1 MVDGQESGVILFNSM
16 ILLHEIRKRARHIAG
31 PVLAISVF
39 GYFAYHSV
47 QGDRGLIA
55 WVQLGQQ
62 VEIAQATLEKVSRER
77 SALEHRARLLRP
89 DNLDPDM
96 LDERARQVLSLVRPD
111 ELVILDQGSSYEQPK
126 RDVVPQ
132 VRSDDKAAS
141 TGPRVIFSTLIPSAF
156 AAAQ

>member
-1 MVDGQESGVILFNSM
+1 M

-31 PVLAISVF
+31 PVLAISLF

-55 WVQLGQQ
+55 WLQLGQQ
-62 VEIAQATLEKVSRER
+62 VEIAQAVLEKVSRDR

-96 LDERARQVLSLVRPD
+96 LDERARQVLSLSHPD
-111 ELVILDQGSSYEQPK
+111 ELVILDQGSAFQPK
-126 RDVVPQ
+126 RDSTIRENQ
-132 VRSDDKAAS
+132 AAVQPNEF
-141 TGPRVIFSTLIPSAF
+141 GPRVIFSRIISSAI
-156 AAAQ
+156 AATP

>member
-1 MVDGQESGVILFNSM
+1 MGIGCDSITPM
-16 ILLHEIRKRARHIAG
+16 ILLHEMRKRARHVAG
-31 PVLAISVF
+31 PVLAISLF

-62 VEIAQATLEKVSRER
+62 VEIAQATLEKLSRER

-96 LDERARQVLSLVRPD
+96 LDERARQVLSLTRPD
-111 ELVILDQGSSYEQPK
+111 EVVIFDRDSSYEPP
-126 RDVVPQ
+126 RDEKKPET
-132 VRSDDKAAS
+132 RTEAKAA
-141 TGPRVIFSTLIPSAF
+141 GAVPHVLFSTLIPSAF
-156 AAAQ
+156 AAAH

>member
-1 MVDGQESGVILFNSM
+1 MPM

-31 PVLAISVF
+31 PVLAISLF

-55 WVQLGQQ
+55 WVQLSQQ

-77 SALEHRARLLRP
+77 SALEHRARLMRP

-96 LDERARQVLSLVRPD
+96 LDERARQVLSLTRPD
-111 ELVILDQGSSYEQPK
+111 ERVIFERESAYEPK
-126 RDVVPQ
+126 REEKKLEIPGET
-132 VRSDDKAAS
+132 KAAVA
-141 TGPRVIFSTLIPSAF
+141 GPHVLFSTLIPSAF
-156 AAAQ
+156 AAAR

>member
-1 MVDGQESGVILFNSM
+1 MPM

-39 GYFAYHSV
+39 SYFAYHSV

-55 WVQLGQQ
+55 WVQLSQQ
-62 VEIAQATLEKVSRER
+62 VEIAQATLEKVSLER
-77 SALEHRARLLRP
+77 SALEHRTRLLRP

-96 LDERARQVLSLVRPD
+96 LDERARQILNMVGPD
-111 ELVILDQGSSYEQPK
+111 ELVIMEKKGSAYEPK
-126 RDVVPQ
+126 PDPTIPERRAEAKPAE
-132 VRSDDKAAS
+132 SGAH
-141 TGPRVIFSTLIPSAF
+141 VIFSTLIPSAF

>member
-1 MVDGQESGVILFNSM
+1 M
-16 ILLHEIRKRARHIAG
+16 ILLHEIRKRARHVAG

-55 WVQLGQQ
+55 WLQLGQQ
-62 VEIAQATLEKVSRER
+62 VEIAQATLEKVSRDR

-96 LDERARQVLSLVRPD
+96 LDERARQVLSLTHPD
-111 ELVILDQGSSYEQPK
+111 ELVILDKGSAYEPKSDSKIPENQAAVQPAGF
-126 RDVVPQ
+126 D
-132 VRSDDKAAS
+132 
-141 TGPRVIFSTLIPSAF
+141 PRAFFSQLIPSAF
-156 AAAQ
+156 AATH

>member
-1 MVDGQESGVILFNSM
+1 MPM

-47 QGDRGLIA
+47 QGDRGLLA

-62 VEIAQATLEKVSRER
+62 VEIAQATLEKVSRDR

-96 LDERARQVLSLVRPD
+96 LDERARQVLSLTRPD
-111 ELVILDQGSSYEQPK
+111 ELIILDKGSAYEPK
-126 RDVVPQ
+126 RDEKRPETRADAV
-132 VRSDDKAAS
+132 AAGS
-141 TGPRVIFSTLIPSAF
+141 GARVLFSTLIPSAF

>member
-1 MVDGQESGVILFNSM
+1 MAM

-77 SALEHRARLLRP
+77 SELEHRARLLRP

-96 LDERARQVLSLVRPD
+96 LDERARQVLNLAGPD
-111 ELVILDQGSSYEQPK
+111 ELVILDKGSSYEPK
-126 RDVVPQ
+126 PDAPVPAA
-132 VRSDDKAAS
+132 RPDDRAAS
-141 TGPRVIFSTLIPSAF
+141 LGPRVIFSTLIPSAF

>member
-1 MVDGQESGVILFNSM
+1 M

-55 WVQLGQQ
+55 WLQLGQQ
-62 VEIAQATLEKVSRER
+62 VEIAQAVLEKVSRDR
-77 SALEHRARLLRP
+77 STLEHRARLLRP

-96 LDERARQVLSLVRPD
+96 LDERARQVLSLTHPD
-111 ELVILDQGSSYEQPK
+111 ELVILDKGSSHEPK
-126 RDVVPQ
+126 RDSKTPEK
-132 VRSDDKAAS
+132 RAAVQP
-141 TGPRVIFSTLIPSAF
+141 TGIGAREIFSLLIPSAL
-156 AAAQ
+156 ASGQ

>member
-1 MVDGQESGVILFNSM
+1 MAM
-16 ILLHEIRKRARHIAG
+16 TLLYEMRKRARHIVG

-55 WVQLGQQ
+55 WLQLGQQ
-62 VEIAQATLEKVSRER
+62 VEIAQATLEKVSPDR

-96 LDERARQVLSLVRPD
+96 LDERARQVLSLTRPD
-111 ELVILDQGSSYEQPK
+111 EI
-126 RDVVPQ
+126 
-132 VRSDDKAAS
+132 
-141 TGPRVIFSTLIPSAF
+141 VIFDKELPAEPMRGQDKLPEAGAPALQDSSARPAFSILIPSAL

>member
-1 MVDGQESGVILFNSM
+1 M
-16 ILLHEIRKRARHIAG
+16 ILLHEMRKRARHIAG
-31 PVLAISVF
+31 PVFAIAVF
-39 GYFAYHSV
+39 SYFAYHSV

-55 WVQLGQQ
+55 WLQLTQQ

-96 LDERARQVLSLVRPD
+96 LDERARQVLSVVRPD
-111 ELVILDQGSSYEQPK
+111 EVVILDKGSSFVPGRAGETPEK
-126 RDVVPQ
+126 RADGHMED
-132 VRSDDKAAS
+132 R
-141 TGPRVIFSTLIPSAF
+141 GPRPVFSILIPSAF

>member
-1 MVDGQESGVILFNSM
+1 M

-31 PVLAISVF
+31 PVFAIAVF
-39 GYFAYHSV
+39 SYFAYHSV
-47 QGDRGLIA
+47 QGDRGLMA
-55 WVQLGQQ
+55 WLQLTQQ

-96 LDERARQVLSLVRPD
+96 LDERARQALSLARPD
-111 ELVILDQGSSYEQPK
+111 EVVILDKGSSVSPMPR
-126 RDVVPQ
+126 RDVPEKQ
-132 VRSDDKAAS
+132 ANAQTERPDASAA
-141 TGPRVIFSTLIPSAF
+141 FSVLIPSAF